1 MPRKGQA
8 RKRADLV
15 SADTNSAT
23 VEATRDELGEQYQEH
38 VETPGETINTTS
50 NRTIRLIAIL
60 FVASLIVLFGI
71 QLYILI
77 MV

>member
-23 VEATRDELGEQYQEH
+23 VEATRDELGEQYQEY
-38 VETPGETINTTS
+38 VETHGEAINITTIQK
-50 NRTIRLIAIL
+50 ILLIALVYLATGIGLHGIL
-60 FVASLIVLFGI
+60 
-71 QLYILI
+71 LYIIL
-77 MV
+77 MM